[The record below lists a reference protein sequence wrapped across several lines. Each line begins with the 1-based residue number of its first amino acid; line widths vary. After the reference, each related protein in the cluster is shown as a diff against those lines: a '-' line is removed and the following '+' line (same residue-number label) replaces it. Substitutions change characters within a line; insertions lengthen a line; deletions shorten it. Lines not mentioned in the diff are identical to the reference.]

1 MSTVVAHVQAQI
13 SVMAA
18 RGLAA
23 ERIAS
28 LLRLSPAMVE
38 SELRWLKPAA
48 GKAPEREAMGTTSPS
63 SRVGTVVSS

>member
-1 MSTVVAHVQAQI
+1 MSTVAAHVQAQI

-38 SELRWLKPAA
+38 SELRWLGPIAAKPAA
-48 GKAPEREAMGTTSPS
+48 AKE
-63 SRVGTVVSS
+63 

>member
-1 MSTVVAHVQAQI
+1 MSTVAAHVQAQI
-13 SVMAA
+13 SVMVA

-38 SELRWLKPAA
+38 SEMRWLGPIAAKPAA
-48 GKAPEREAMGTTSPS
+48 A
-63 SRVGTVVSS
+63 RVDS

>member
-1 MSTVVAHVQAQI
+1 MSTVAAHLQAQI

-38 SELRWLKPAA
+38 SELRWLKLTA
-48 GKAPEREAMGTTSPS
+48 GKAPERETMETTSPS
-63 SRVGTVVSS
+63 SRVGTIVSS